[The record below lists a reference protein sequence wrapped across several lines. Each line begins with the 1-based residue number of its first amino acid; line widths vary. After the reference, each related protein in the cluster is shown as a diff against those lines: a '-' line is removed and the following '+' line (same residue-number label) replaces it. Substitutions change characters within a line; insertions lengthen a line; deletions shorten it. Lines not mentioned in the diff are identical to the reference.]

1 MKEASLLKLP
11 RPENINSAISLV
23 NLILWLLK
31 QKKTGYQLN
40 STFEKKYQFKVTDIM
55 GPLSILWNVI
65 ENSNS
70 AKDPEA
76 PVVHMKT
83 VFGLLEK
90 NVVLIGQCNN
100 EVTYKRRKIHSWV

>member
-1 MKEASLLKLP
+1 MIAKAKKDW
-11 RPENINSAISLV
+11 IST
-23 NLILWLLK
+23 K
-31 QKKTGYQLN
+31 QYIR
-40 STFEKKYQFKVTDIM
+40 KKYQLKVTDIM
-55 GPLSILWNVI
+55 GPLCGILWNMI

-83 VFGLLEK
+83 VLGLLEK
-90 NVVLIGQCNN
+90 TVLLIGQCNN